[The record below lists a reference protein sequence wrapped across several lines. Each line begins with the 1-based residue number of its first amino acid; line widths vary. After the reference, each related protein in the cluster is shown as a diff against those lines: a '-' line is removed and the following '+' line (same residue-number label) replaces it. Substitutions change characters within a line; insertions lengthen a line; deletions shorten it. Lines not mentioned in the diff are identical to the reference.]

1 MVYALNKTQ
10 HFVLGCKQLYM
21 ATDHKPLLNT
31 FGDRNLEQ
39 VENPRLRRLK
49 EKTKMFDI
57 KMIHLPATKHA
68 GPDALSRNP
77 VCEEGLMGDMD
88 AKEARLSILSGI
100 RITED
105 EVMGVDKMVPAVVMA
120 EDKLSCYVCLMLA
133 SYGVVVEAVT
143 WERVQQAA
151 TVDPVMQ
158 ELGRLLE
165 EGFPETRNTVGD
177 SVREFFKFRENING
191 AGGDTLQG

>member
-1 MVYALNKTQ
+1 MSS
-10 HFVLGCKQLYM
+10 
-21 ATDHKPLLNT
+21 PI
-31 FGDRNLEQ
+31 
-39 VENPRLRRLK
+39 
-49 EKTKMFDI
+49 FDDT
-57 KMIHLPATKHA
+57 L
-68 GPDALSRNP
+68 
-77 VCEEGLMGDMD
+77 GDMD

-120 EDKLSCYVCLMLA
+120 EDNLSCYVCLMLA

-151 TVDPVMQ
+151 TVDPVIQ

-165 EGFPETRNTVGD
+165 EGFPETRNEVGEWFPNMEE
-177 SVREFFKFRENING
+177 RMARR
-191 AGGDTLQG
+191 